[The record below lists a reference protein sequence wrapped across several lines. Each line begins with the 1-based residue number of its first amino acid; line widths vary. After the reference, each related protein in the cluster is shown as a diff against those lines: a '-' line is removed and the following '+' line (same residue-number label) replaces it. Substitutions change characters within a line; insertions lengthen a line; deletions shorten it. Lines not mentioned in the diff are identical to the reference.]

1 MDPPIPPIAQGQLC
15 DDVLLVLTKILNQ
28 TNCLSTVL
36 VQGDCSLLP
45 NSCIGFILQPKLGSQ
60 IQMDSTKQQFQNT
73 KMQQRKLNLRLV
85 IVCQHRALL
94 NHISSTDIQ
103 RFAVVPPVDCNR
115 IKCVRVSQNNTL
127 YNWLIATI
135 NRSMR
140 LVQPSEV
147 N

>member
-15 DDVLLVLTKILNQ
+15 DNVLLVLTKILNQ

-45 NSCIGFILQPKLGSQ
+45 NSCIRFILQPKLGSQ
-60 IQMDSTKQQFQNT
+60 IQMDSTKQQFRNT

-85 IVCQHRALL
+85 IVCQHRALF

-103 RFAVVPPVDCNR
+103 LFAVVPPVDCNR
-115 IKCVRVSQNNTL
+115 IKCVCVSQNNTL